1 MGNKRLVC
9 LGDSITEGVGVNIGE
24 RYVDYLC
31 ELLNVETFGYG
42 ENGAKR
48 LCY

>member
-1 MGNKRLVC
+1 MGNKRVVC

-31 ELLNVETFGYG
+31 ELLNLFPT
-42 ENGAKR
+42 KIKSR
-48 LCY
+48 TR